1 MTDNIKSRLRTTSKM
16 TNKYYEYGRIKS
28 HLDELQENGQMRSL
42 NFRC

>member
-1 MTDNIKSRLRTTSKM
+1 MTDDIKYRLRTTSKM

-28 HLDELQENGQMRSL
+28 HLDELQQNRQMHSL